1 MKKRILITG
10 GTGFQGPSGPNANQ
24 SLNTSNDVRFDSLG
38 VGTNASGTTGE
49 IRATNDITAY
59 YSDARLKTIDG
70 KIENALDLI
79 DKINGYYFYE
89 NETAKQLG
97 YNNDKRMV
105 GVIAQ
110 EVNEIL
116 PEVIAEAPISS
127 EYMTVK
133 YDKLVPLLINAI
145 KELKEKLNHK
155 NCNCDG
161 TT

>member
-1 MKKRILITG
+1 MRDYFPFES
-10 GTGFQGPSGPNANQ
+10 FQDGQ
-24 SLNTSNDVRFDSLG
+24 
-38 VGTNASGTTGE
+38 GE
-49 IRATNDITAY
+49 
-59 YSDARLKTIDG
+59 
-70 KIENALDLI
+70 LI

-89 NETAKQLG
+89 NEKAKELG
-97 YNNDKRMV
+97 YDNDKRMV

-133 YDKLVPLLINAI
+133 YDKLIPLLINAI
-145 KELKEKLNHK
+145 KELKEIINNK
-155 NCNCDG
+155 NCNCNG